1 MNQSLSKREIN
12 RQRWLERI
20 QAWKRS
26 GQTQRAFCQQ
36 QHLGLASF
44 QRWRRKLRVE
54 KKPEESSTITFL
66 PVSVKNAHASNLTLQ
81 INDHLRIEIPSGFDP
96 NTLRQVIDV
105 LQAS

>member
-1 MNQSLSKREIN
+1 MNLSLSKREIN

-20 QAWKRS
+20 RAWKQS

-36 QHLGLASF
+36 HHLGLASF

-66 PVSVKNAHASNLTLQ
+66 PVSVKNAHASNLTLRV
-81 INDHLRIEIPSGFDP
+81 NDHLHIEIPSGFDP
-96 NTLRQVIDV
+96 NTLKQVIDV